1 MDLPAKFE
9 DLQKKTADANAS
21 VKSAVSESRD
31 QLRQRI
37 EQAQVDL
44 DLADKDAKQK
54 AQAATDR
61 AESKWAQM
69 RVDAS
74 SKMENVKAKIAKRN
88 TEIDAKMA
96 ENDAQWAEADAQDA
110 IDYAA
115 WTVENARLAAL
126 DALDARIYAEERA
139 KDTANQ

>member
-1 MDLPAKFE
+1 MELTAKFE
-9 DLQKKTADANAS
+9 DLQKKSADANAA

-44 DLADKDAKQK
+44 DLADKDAKQR
-54 AQAATDR
+54 AAAAGDR
-61 AESKWAQM
+61 AQSKWAQM
-69 RVDAS
+69 RADAS
-74 SKMENVKAKIAKRN
+74 SKVDNVKAKIDKRN
-88 TEIDAKMA
+88 TEIDAKLA
-96 ENDAQWAEADAQDA
+96 ENDAEWAESDALDA

-126 DALDARIYAEERA
+126 DALDARVYADERA
-139 KDTANQ
+139 KDAGH

>member
-9 DLQKKTADANAS
+9 DLQKKTADANAA

-61 AESKWAQM
+61 AESKWA
-69 RVDAS
+69 
-74 SKMENVKAKIAKRN
+74 
-88 TEIDAKMA
+88 
-96 ENDAQWAEADAQDA
+96 
-110 IDYAA
+110 
-115 WTVENARLAAL
+115 
-126 DALDARIYAEERA
+126 
-139 KDTANQ
+139 